1 MKARAGLKT
10 FGITFSLA
18 IFCSMASAADA
29 SRDWNK
35 HPAVLQLTTNEDVF
49 AIGDPHGDPDRL
61 AGVLLAAGLI
71 AAAPSAPDQVKW
83 AGGKSV
89 LVIVGDLIDKGGES
103 LEVIALLRKLQSDAA
118 SHGGR
123 VIILMGNHEA
133 EFLAEPNGKKTKEFF
148 TELKTAGQNPTD
160 VANCNGDLGQFLCS
174 LPIAVRMN
182 DWFFSHGGNTKNR
195 TIAELSAA
203 IEAGFSQDGFAST
216 ELIGDDSILEARLNK
231 KGPGGLPWFYNGNS
245 AIDPQRLLAKY
256 VKKLGVRHLVQ
267 GHQPGKVKFPDG
279 RNREEGSFFQ
289 RYGLLFLIDSG
300 MSRGIEDSESTGGA
314 LRIRNGKKATIICA
328 NGTQKMLWDKKTNSD
343 HRTKDCGDKP

>member
-1 MKARAGLKT
+1 MKVRAALKA
-10 FGITFSLA
+10 FCITFLLT
-18 IFCSMASAADA
+18 IFYSTASATNA
-29 SRDWNK
+29 SRDWSK
-35 HPAVLQLTTNEDVF
+35 YPAVLQLTTNEDVF

-61 AGVLLAAGLI
+61 AGVLLAARLI

-89 LVIVGDLIDKGGES
+89 LVIVGDLIDKWSES
-103 LEVIALLRKLQSDAA
+103 LQVIALLHTLQSDAA
-118 SHGGR
+118 SHGGQ

-133 EFLAEPNGKKTKEFF
+133 EFLAEPVGKKTKEFS
-148 TELKTAGQNPTD
+148 TELKTAGQDPTD
-160 VANCNGDLGQFLCS
+160 VANCNGDLGQFLCN
-174 LPIAVRMN
+174 LPIAVRVN

-203 IEAGFSQDGFAST
+203 IEAGFSKDGFAST

-245 AIDPQRLLAKY
+245 DTDPQRLLANY

-279 RNREEGSFFQ
+279 KNREEDTFFQ

-300 MSRGIEDSESTGGA
+300 MSRGIEDSDSTGGT
-314 LRIRNGKKATIICA
+314 LRIRNGKKAIIICA
-328 NGTQKMLWDKKTNSD
+328 NGTQKMLWDQGTNSD
-343 HRTKDCGDKP
+343 HQTKDCGEKP